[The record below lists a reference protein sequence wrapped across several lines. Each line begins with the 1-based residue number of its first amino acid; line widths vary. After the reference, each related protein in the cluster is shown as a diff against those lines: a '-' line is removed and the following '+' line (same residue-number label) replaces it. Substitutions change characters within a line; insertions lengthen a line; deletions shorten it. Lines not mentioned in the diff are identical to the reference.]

1 MRLVNLIFVLCLSF
15 LLASC
20 ATPKRDKSIINT
32 KSILEKGKK
41 GMQEMVEM
49 GPKPFEPEFETRDT
63 KRKVITSEEIRNYV
77 TISDEFSNLKQNV
90 SINFNN
96 LDFRYAMMSLG
107 KIGGINILVGDEI
120 TGTITAKLDDVPW
133 DKAFYALLDMKSYAA
148 DLDVPSGLIRVH
160 SPEKLTQQ
168 ETFKS
173 QRADALRKK
182 IQLEET
188 VEPVISEI
196 WRLYYISPDQAK
208 KTLEDLFALGSSD
221 STGGGAGAGGIQTT
235 GSLKITVENV
245 TRSII
250 VRGRKPDLDVVDK
263 VIREIDVRTRQ
274 VLIEAFIIEASDDF
288 ERALGSR
295 IGASTTSSRDGKTT
309 TVEGIIGGAAG
320 GSAGVT
326 LGNNAGTV
334 SAFPVAGATSGIG
347 IIKTVGA
354 TALKL
359 ELTAL
364 ESEGMSKT
372 LSNPKVFTLNN
383 QKALITQGQE
393 IPYQTTTDGT
403 TSTEFK
409 EAALKLEVTPRVVGD
424 GNVLLD
430 IKVNND
436 SVTPGSGDEP
446 PINKMEI
453 VTKLLVSDG
462 DIVVIG
468 GVKKNVN
475 SDNISRTPGLGRVP
489 VLGNLFKSK
498 SKVDNL
504 DELLIFIAPRVI

>member
-1 MRLVNLIFVLCLSF
+1 MSFKHVISLLLLS
-15 LLASC
+15 LMVISC
-20 ATPKRDKSIINT
+20 APKKKESIMKSSE
-32 KSILEKGKK
+32 KILEEGKK
-41 GMQEMVEM
+41 GMDEMVKK
-49 GPKPFEPEFETRDT
+49 GPRPFEPDFQTRET
-63 KRKVITSEEIRNYV
+63 KRKVITSEEVRNYV
-77 TISDEFSNLKQNV
+77 TISEDYANLKQNV
-90 SINFNN
+90 SLNFNN

-120 TGTITAKLDDVPW
+120 TGTISAKLDDVPW

-148 DLDVPSGLIRVH
+148 DIDIPAGLIRVH
-160 SPEKLTQQ
+160 SPDKLTQQ

-173 QRADALRKK
+173 QRAEALKKK
-182 IQLEET
+182 IELEET
-188 VEPVISEI
+188 VEPIVSEI
-196 WRLYYISPDQAK
+196 WRLYYITPDQAK
-208 KTLEDLFALGSSD
+208 KTLEDLFAI
-221 STGGGAGAGGIQTT
+221 GAGASGTGGASAGIQTV

-288 ERALGSR
+288 ERQLGSR
-295 IGASTTSSRDGKTT
+295 LAGQISSTDGRTT
-309 TVEGIIGGAAG
+309 AGGIAGGAG
-320 GSAGVT
+320 TPSLGSETGSIGNFG
-326 LGNNAGTV
+326 LGTA
-334 SAFPVAGATSGIG
+334 ATSGIG
-347 IIKTVGA
+347 VIKTIGSA
-354 TALKL
+354 TLAL

-364 ESEGMSKT
+364 ETEGLSKT

-383 QKALITQGQE
+383 QLAVITQGQE
-393 IPYQTTTDGT
+393 VPYPVEADGATTY
-403 TSTEFK
+403 EFK
-409 EAALKLEVTPRVVGD
+409 EAALKLEVTPSVVGD

-436 SVTPGSGDEP
+436 SVGAIIGGSEP

-468 GVKKNVN
+468 GVKKNTN
-475 SDNISRTPGLGRVP
+475 NISESRTPGLGRVP

-498 SKVDNL
+498 TKTNNL

>member
-1 MRLVNLIFVLCLSF
+1 MSFKYVISLLLLS
-15 LLASC
+15 LMVISC
-20 ATPKRDKSIINT
+20 APKKKESIMKSSE
-32 KSILEKGKK
+32 KILEEGKK
-41 GMQEMVEM
+41 GMDEMVKK
-49 GPKPFEPEFETRDT
+49 GPRPFEPDFQTRET
-63 KRKVITSEEIRNYV
+63 KRKVITSEEVRNYV
-77 TISDEFSNLKQNV
+77 TISEDYANLKQNV
-90 SINFNN
+90 SLNFNN

-120 TGTITAKLDDVPW
+120 TGTISAKLEDVPW

-148 DLDVPSGLIRVH
+148 DIDIPAGLIRVH
-160 SPEKLTQQ
+160 SPDKLTQQ

-173 QRADALRKK
+173 QRAEALKKK
-182 IQLEET
+182 IELEET
-188 VEPVISEI
+188 VEPIVSEI
-196 WRLYYISPDQAK
+196 WRLYYITPDQAK
-208 KTLEDLFALGSSD
+208 KTLEDLFAIGTGASG
-221 STGGGAGAGGIQTT
+221 TGGASAGIQTV

-288 ERALGSR
+288 ERELGSR
-295 IGASTTSSRDGKTT
+295 IGAQTVSDRGNNNT
-309 TVEGIIGGAAG
+309 TVGGVAGGAG
-320 GSAGVT
+320 TPSLGSQTGSI
-326 LGNNAGTV
+326 GNFAIA
-334 SAFPVAGATSGIG
+334 SATSGIG
-347 IIKTVGA
+347 IIKTIGA
-354 TALKL
+354 TTLKL

-364 ESEGMSKT
+364 ETEGLSKT

-383 QKALITQGQE
+383 QQAVITQGQE
-393 IPYQTTTDGT
+393 VPYTVTSDGT
-403 TSTEFK
+403 TSVEFK
-409 EAALKLEVTPRVVGD
+409 EAALKLEVTPSVVGD

-436 SVTPGSGDEP
+436 SVGVATGDEP

-468 GVKKNVN
+468 GVKKNTN
-475 SDNISRTPGLGRVP
+475 NISESRTPGLGRVP

-498 SKVDNL
+498 TKTNNL